1 MKTYVVGGAVRD
13 AYVGLTPKDFDF
25 VVVGATEEE
34 MLQLGFT
41 KVGASFPVF
50 LHPESKHEYALA
62 RTERKIGPGYTGF
75 AFDTAKTITLEQ
87 DLARRDFTIN
97 AMATANFSA
106 ISEDIIDPFNGRAD
120 MDEGLLRHVSAD
132 AFVEDPLRILRAGR
146 FLARYKHMKPVEGL
160 RTLCCQM
167 VKDGALAELP
177 GERIWKEISRG
188 LMEPY
193 PRKMFEFLLDVGAL
207 DAIAP
212 ELARL
217 KGVPQVAAHHPEVDT
232 FEHIMLCL
240 EVAVKKGVNL
250 QTRTAILLHDLGKGT
265 TKPEILPQHIAH
277 EQRGVA
283 LVEAVC
289 ERWRIPKKI
298 RELAVLT
305 CKEHTGVHQIFKA
318 NKSTVIAF
326 IKRVDGI
333 RQLDRYIDFL
343 KACDCDA
350 RGRLGKEDDDYPQH
364 RFLLEVRMA
373 IEKVKEGDI
382 FQANKGLEL
391 PKIKL
396 RVQQAEIV
404 AAFPVFEVY
413 RANLLAEK
421 RYPFYPPLCKRYRDL
436 LNAEPK
442 EDPDNPMHEGHL
454 AWMLQELQLRRME
467 QTKKHRWLGYI
478 QGIMVSKGL
487 ISVQEEREATREIFN
502 GQ

>member
-1 MKTYVVGGAVRD
+1 MRD
-13 AYVGLTPKDFDF
+13 TFVGLKPKDIDY
-25 VVVGATEEE
+25 VVVGASEEE

-41 KVGASFPVF
+41 RVGASFPVF

-62 RTERKIGPGYTGF
+62 RTERKIGAGYTGF
-75 AFDTAKTITLEQ
+75 SFDTSKTITLEQ

-97 AMATANFSA
+97 AMAMESIDDHEN
-106 ISEDIIDPFNGRAD
+106 DIIDPFNGRGD
-120 MDEGLLRHVSAD
+120 MIDGLLRHVSAD

-146 FLARYKHMKPVEGL
+146 FLARYENMTAVEGL
-160 RTLCCQM
+160 RTLCCRM

-177 GERIWKEISRG
+177 GERIWREISRG

-207 DAIAP
+207 EAIAP

-217 KGVPQVAAHHPEVDT
+217 SGVPQVASHHPEVDT

-240 EVAVKKGVNL
+240 EVAVKKGMSL
-250 QTRTAILLHDLGKGT
+250 QIRTAILLHDLGKGT
-265 TKPEILPQHIAH
+265 TAPEILPQHIGH
-277 EQRGVA
+277 ELRGVD

-289 ERWRIPKKI
+289 ERWRVPKKI

-305 CKEHTGVHQIFKA
+305 CKEHTGVHQIFKM

-326 IKRVDGI
+326 IKRCDGV
-333 RQLDRYIDFL
+333 RQQDRFTDFL

-350 RGRLGKEDDDYPQH
+350 RGRLGKEDDPYHQYPY
-364 RFLLEVRMA
+364 LLQVLMA
-373 IEKVKEGDI
+373 ISTVREGEI
-382 FQANKGLEL
+382 FKKNEGLGL
-391 PKIKL
+391 DKIKL
-396 RVQQAEIV
+396 RVQQAEIA
-404 AAFPVFEVY
+404 AAFPVFESY
-413 RANLLAEK
+413 RAQQQAEK
-421 RYPFYPPLCKRYRDL
+421 RYPFYPPLCKRYIAL

-442 EDPDNPMHEGHL
+442 EDPENPMREGHL
-454 AWMLQELQLRRME
+454 TWMLQELQLRRME

-487 ISVQEEREATREIFN
+487 ISVQEEREATREMFN